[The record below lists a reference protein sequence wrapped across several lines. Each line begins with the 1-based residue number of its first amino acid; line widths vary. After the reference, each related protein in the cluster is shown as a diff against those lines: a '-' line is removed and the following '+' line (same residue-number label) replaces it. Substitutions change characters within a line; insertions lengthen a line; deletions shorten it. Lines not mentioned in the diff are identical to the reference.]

1 MKKHVLKRMMAAAAV
16 MAVSMAILTGCG
28 KDGTAEEAGTSE
40 TTESDMQSDVAGF
53 EDGTDIQSAGRGVTE
68 LEVHFGD
75 DGEAFVMHLDDNE
88 TARAIAGYVGTSDWR
103 LPVYER
109 DDDVDYSVVQYY
121 DVPSSYEIPSNP
133 ETVTEAKAGEV
144 YYSDPNRIILFYQDV
159 ETSEEYTKVGTFD
172 ATEEFITAV
181 AENPVLEGWGN
192 KIILIS
198 QP

>member
-53 EDGTDIQSAGRGVTE
+53 EDGTDIQGAGRGVTE

-144 YYSDPNRIILFYQDV
+144 YYSDPNRIILFYQDA
-159 ETSEEYTKVGTFD
+159 EISGEYTKVGTFD

>member
-16 MAVSMAILTGCG
+16 MAVSMAILAGCG
-28 KDGTAEEAGTSE
+28 KDGTAEEVGTSE
-40 TTESDMQSDVAGF
+40 TSESDMQSDVAGF

-144 YYSDPNRIILFYQDV
+144 YYSDPNRIILFYQDA
-159 ETSEEYTKVGTFD
+159 EISEEYTKVGTFD
-172 ATEEFITAV
+172 ATEEFVTAV

>member
-16 MAVSMAILTGCG
+16 MAVSMAILAGCG

-144 YYSDPNRIILFYQDV
+144 YYSDPNRIILFYQDA
-159 ETSEEYTKVGTFD
+159 EISGEYTKVGTFD
-172 ATEEFITAV
+172 ATEEFVTAV

>member
-1 MKKHVLKRMMAAAAV
+1 MKKHVLKRMMTAAAV
-16 MAVSMAILTGCG
+16 MAVSMAILAGCG

-144 YYSDPNRIILFYQDV
+144 YYSDPNRIILFYQDA
-159 ETSEEYTKVGTFD
+159 EISGEYTKVGTFD
-172 ATEEFITAV
+172 ATEEFVTAV

>member
-16 MAVSMAILTGCG
+16 MAVSMAILAGCG
-28 KDGTAEEAGTSE
+28 KDDTAEEAGTSE

-88 TARAIAGYVGTSDWR
+88 TARAIAGYVGTSDWQ

-144 YYSDPNRIILFYQDV
+144 YYSDPNRIILFYQDA

>member
-16 MAVSMAILTGCG
+16 MAVSMAILAGCG

-133 ETVTEAKAGEV
+133 GTVTEAKAGEV
-144 YYSDPNRIILFYQDV
+144 YYSDPNRIILFYQDA
-159 ETSEEYTKVGTFD
+159 EISEEYTKVGTFD
-172 ATEEFITAV
+172 ATEEFVTAV